1 VPSSSPAAANS
12 PGTDRSERVTS
23 PTVGVSVRGV
33 TYVGGST
40 PSTVAASR
48 VQSPRSATV
57 SMSPAIVSS
66 VDA

>member
-1 VPSSSPAAANS
+1 
-12 PGTDRSERVTS
+12 
-23 PTVGVSVRGV
+23 V

-57 SMSPAIVSS
+57 STSPAIVSS